1 VKPERL
7 ALEWASAA
15 EAPLYVSLITKFTNQ
30 MKEMGPLGEAE
41 GIPIED
47 LKSKLLASKPV
58 VENLRIRTRVGKL
71 TQQLREEGGYTPEL
85 IEAKM
90 SEKINEM
97 IVKEME
103 KQEKKI
109 TESVGFGV

>member
-1 VKPERL
+1 MKPERL

-97 IVKEME
+97 IEKELE

-109 TESVGFGV
+109 TESAA

>member
-1 VKPERL
+1 
-7 ALEWASAA
+7 
-15 EAPLYVSLITKFTNQ
+15 

-47 LKSKLLASKPV
+47 LKSKLLATKSV
-58 VENLRIRTRVGKL
+58 VKNLRIRTRFGKL
-71 TQQLREEGGYTPEL
+71 TQQLREEGEYTPEL

-97 IVKEME
+97 IEKELE

-109 TESVGFGV
+109 TESAA

>member
-1 VKPERL
+1 
-7 ALEWASAA
+7 
-15 EAPLYVSLITKFTNQ
+15 

-47 LKSKLLASKPV
+47 LKSKLLATKSV
-58 VENLRIRTRVGKL
+58 VKNLRIRTRFGKL
-71 TQQLREEGGYTPEL
+71 TQKLREEGEYTPEL

-97 IVKEME
+97 IEKELE

-109 TESVGFGV
+109 TESAA

>member
-1 VKPERL
+1 
-7 ALEWASAA
+7 
-15 EAPLYVSLITKFTNQ
+15 
-30 MKEMGPLGEAE
+30 MGPLGEAE

-47 LKSKLLASKPV
+47 LKSKLLATKSV
-58 VENLRIRTRVGKL
+58 VKNLRIRTRFGKL
-71 TQQLREEGGYTPEL
+71 TQQLREEGEYTPEL

-103 KQEKKI
+103 KQEKAI
-109 TESVGFGV
+109 VESVA

>member
-1 VKPERL
+1 MKPERL

-47 LKSKLLASKPV
+47 LKSKLLASKSV

-85 IEAKM
+85 IKAKM

-97 IVKEME
+97 IEKELE

-109 TESVGFGV
+109 TESAA

>member
-1 VKPERL
+1 
-7 ALEWASAA
+7 
-15 EAPLYVSLITKFTNQ
+15 

-47 LKSKLLASKPV
+47 LKSKLLATKSV
-58 VENLRIRTRVGKL
+58 VKNLRIRTRFGKL
-71 TQQLREEGGYTPEL
+71 TQQLREEGEYTPEL

-103 KQEKKI
+103 KQEKAI
-109 TESVGFGV
+109 VESVA

>member
-1 VKPERL
+1 M
-7 ALEWASAA
+7 
-15 EAPLYVSLITKFTNQ
+15 SLITKFTNQ

-47 LKSKLLASKPV
+47 LKSKLLATKSV
-58 VENLRIRTRVGKL
+58 VKNLRIRTRFGKL
-71 TQQLREEGGYTPEL
+71 TQQLREEGEYTPEL

-97 IVKEME
+97 IEKELE

-109 TESVGFGV
+109 TESAA

>member
-1 VKPERL
+1 
-7 ALEWASAA
+7 
-15 EAPLYVSLITKFTNQ
+15 

-47 LKSKLLASKPV
+47 LKSKLLATKSV
-58 VENLRIRTRVGKL
+58 VKNLKIRTRFGKL
-71 TQQLREEGGYTPEL
+71 TQQLRKEGEYTTEL

-97 IVKEME
+97 IEKELT

-109 TESVGFGV
+109 TESAA